1 MEIFLA
7 SRPDIYQTTTQKI
20 IAAIEGGA
28 GEYKMPWN
36 PRQCGGGDL
45 TMPFNPVGGY
55 AYRGI
60 NVVSLWIG
68 QETEGHPTAEWATY
82 RQWLSIGAQVR
93 KGEKS
98 TTTVFFKPVDVD
110 KGQDAP
116 VKDTDNDAPRPRFIG
131 RAGHVFN
138 AAQVNGYT
146 PKPIPEL
153 PDAERHANADLL
165 IRDSGASIIHGG
177 ATACYVPSRDQV
189 HLPPPGSFRD
199 VEAYYCVTFHELTHW
214 TGHKSR
220 CDRDLRNR
228 FGSEAYAMEELIAEL
243 GSAFLCA
250 RLSITPEPRQDH
262 AQYIESWL
270 KALRH
275 DNRAIFT
282 AASKASQATEFLW
295 PESIADNQLHAA

>member
-1 MEIFLA
+1 MTP
-7 SRPDIYQTTTQKI
+7 RTGIYLTITQKI

-28 GEYKMPWN
+28 GDYRMPWN
-36 PRQCGGGDL
+36 PRLCGGSDL
-45 TMPFNPVGGY
+45 TMPYNPIGGY

-68 QETEGHPTAEWATY
+68 QEAEEYPTAEWATY

-98 TTTVFFKPVDVD
+98 TTTVFFKPVDAD
-110 KGQDAP
+110 KGQDAQP
-116 VKDTDNDAPRPRFIG
+116 EGTDNDSPRHRFIA

-138 AAQVNGYT
+138 AAQVEGYT

-153 PDAERHANADLL
+153 PDAERHATADLL
-165 IRDSGASIIHGG
+165 IKDSGASIVHGG
-177 ATACYVPSRDQV
+177 ARACYVPSRDQV

-220 CDRDLRNR
+220 CDRELRNR
-228 FGSEAYAMEELIAEL
+228 FGSDAYAMEELIAEL

-250 RLSITPEPRQDH
+250 RLGITPEPREDH

-270 KALRH
+270 KALHH
-275 DNRAIFT
+275 DNRAIFM

-295 PESIADNQLHAA
+295 PETIAEARQWAA